1 MYFRLALTFINLVLI
16 TLLAYLGV
24 SLGYQW
30 LDTSVA
36 VVAPRPVASRS
47 QNRPSRRQI
56 PKMADYRIIV
66 ERNLFGTKATK
77 NVPPPQK
84 IDLEGLRQTRLQLT
98 LWGTVAGEGQKA
110 YAVIEDKKTRQQR
123 LYHVGDTVQ
132 NATVK
137 MILREKVVLR
147 VDGRDEILEMEKPK
161 TGLKEGFVASS
172 GAGNSRLTPRTRQ
185 KITLKRSMLENATR
199 DVSKLMTQVNIR
211 PYMENGQPAG
221 LALSNIKPSSIFRRM
236 GLRNGDVLVGVNGQE
251 IRSLDDALG
260 LYESLKTSSSVTVAI
275 KRRGRLR
282 AIEYNIR

>member
-1 MYFRLALTFINLVLI
+1 MYFKLSLTFINLVLI

-24 SLGYQW
+24 SLAYQ
-30 LDTSVA
+30 LIDVPA
-36 VVAPRPVASRS
+36 DLAAPRPAAVRS
-47 QNRPSRRQI
+47 QSLRQPQTKPSLD
-56 PKMADYRIIV
+56 DYRIIV

-77 NVPPPQK
+77 NAPPAQK
-84 IDLEGLRQTRLQLT
+84 IDLEGLQQTRLQLT
-98 LWGTVAGEGQKA
+98 LWGTVAGGDQKA
-110 YAVIEDKKTRQQR
+110 YAVIEDKKTRQQK

-137 MILREKVVLR
+137 LILREKVVLR

-161 TGLKEGFVASS
+161 TGSKGGFAS
-172 GAGNSRLTPRTRQ
+172 AGGNNSHLIPRTRQ
-185 KITLKRSMLENATR
+185 KITLRRSMLEDATR

-211 PYMENGQPAG
+211 PYMEDGQPAG

-236 GLRNGDVLVGVNGQE
+236 GLRNGDILVGVNGQE

-260 LYESLKTSSSVTVAI
+260 LYENLKTSSSVTVAI